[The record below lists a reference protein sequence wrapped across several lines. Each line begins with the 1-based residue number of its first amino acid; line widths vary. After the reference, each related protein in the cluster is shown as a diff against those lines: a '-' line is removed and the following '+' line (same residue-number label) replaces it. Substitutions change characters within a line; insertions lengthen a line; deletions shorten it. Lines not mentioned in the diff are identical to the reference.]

1 MSGPR
6 IVLVSRSFWPLLG
19 GPEVNLARLAAGLH
33 ARGAT
38 VTVLTACWQPDWPET
53 FEDRGVHVV
62 RLRPPFGSRWATLA
76 YIARLSRW
84 LQHHHREFDL
94 VYVSEL
100 KHEAYA
106 AMFASRRGG
115 FPVVLRAEHAGLA
128 GDCHWQLTARCGRRI
143 KRRCRQASYIIAPT
157 AAVERELIAAGY
169 PRDRLRVI
177 RGGVP
182 IVPEVAPDG
191 RAEARTALAQ
201 TDPHLSLAGA
211 GPVVVYVGRL
221 SAEAK
226 GLSDLLQAWRKVV
239 NVLSKARLW
248 MVGEGP
254 DVEKLR
260 SQVGALDLVSS
271 VAFAGAFDDVDDFL
285 QAADLFV
292 MPARESRASLAL
304 LEAMSWGLPIV
315 ATATGETQALIE
327 HGQQGWLVPPADPAM
342 LAEGILQLVKNP
354 ELAASLG
361 DGARRSASHEFS
373 LERVVE
379 QHWSLFQETLDR
391 SRTEPAPAPGSTP

>member
-1 MSGPR
+1 VSGLR

-19 GPEVNLARLAAGLH
+19 GPEVNLTRLAAGLH
-33 ARGAT
+33 ARGAA

-62 RLRPPFGSRWATLA
+62 RLAPPAGSRWATLA

-84 LQHHHREFDL
+84 LQHHQHEFDL

-106 AMFASRRGG
+106 AMFASRRSG
-115 FPVVLRAEHAGLA
+115 FPVVLRAEHAGLS
-128 GDCHWQLTARCGRRI
+128 GDCHWQLTAPCGRRI
-143 KRRCRQASYIIAPT
+143 KRRCQQATSIVAPT

-182 IVPEVAPDG
+182 IAPDSAPDG
-191 RAEARTALAQ
+191 RADARAALAQ
-201 TDPHLSLAGA
+201 TNPHLSLAGA
-211 GPVVVYVGRL
+211 GPVAVYVGRL

-239 NVLSKARLW
+239 NILPKARLW
-248 MVGEGP
+248 IVGEGP
-254 DVEKLR
+254 DAERLR
-260 SQVGALDLVSS
+260 AEVAALDLVSS

-292 MPARESRASLAL
+292 MPTRESRASMAM

-315 ATATGETQALIE
+315 ATATGETQEFIQ
-327 HGQQGWLVPPADPAM
+327 HGQQGWLVPPADPAL
-342 LAEGILQLVKNP
+342 LAEGILKLVQNQG
-354 ELAASLG
+354 LAASLG
-361 DGARRSASHEFS
+361 LGARRSASHEFNFA
-373 LERVVE
+373 RVVE

-391 SRTEPAPAPGSTP
+391 SRTVSAPAPGPTP